1 MPFPVR
7 APNNEI
13 IILGK
18 KLRKTKY
25 LTKKT
30 CTYRQTHWGTN
41 RIKHYVE
48 VTLPYLLARLFF
60 KNLRNYNGDKKVK
73 KVLFLGGTT
82 WGGCCTTT
90 TFCWGHFFARIPWY
104 EKIIDFFTQSCDQAL
119 DPSLPQCYA
128 PPIQNCH
135 FFLIWSLM
143 SLEFSP
149 LPCTSLSEMAR
160 PQDIP
165 TKHFLG

>member
-1 MPFPVR
+1 MSFPVR

-18 KLRKTKY
+18 KLRKTQY
-25 LTKKT
+25 LTKKP
-30 CTYRQTHWGTN
+30 CTYRQTHRGTN

-82 WGGCCTTT
+82 LGGCCTTT
-90 TFCWGHFFARIPWY
+90 TFCWGHFF
-104 EKIIDFFTQSCDQAL
+104 C
-119 DPSLPQCYA
+119 
-128 PPIQNCH
+128 QNP
-135 FFLIWSLM
+135 LIWKNNRFFYPKLWS
-143 SLEFSP
+143 SPRP
-149 LPCTSLSEMAR
+149 LPPAVLCTTHPKLPLFFNLVPYEPWILTSSLHIFIR
-160 PQDIP
+160 D
-165 TKHFLG
+165 G